1 MSDHSVRH
9 STIVLERTYDVSPS
23 RVFAAWSNE
32 QELVRWGNPS
42 DDGHMRYERFDFRVG
57 GDELVRFGPA
67 DGTGYSNRTRYMDI
81 VSDRRIVAAT
91 EMNEGDQRL
100 YVALLTIELHSAGK
114 GCRMVLTE
122 QGVFF
127 QAHGDL
133 QDHESGWSQML
144 DQLGD
149 HLQRDHASA

>member
-1 MSDHSVRH
+1 MSEQSVRH
-9 STIVLERTYDVSPS
+9 STIVLERTYEASPS

-32 QELVRWGNPS
+32 EELVRWGSPS
-42 DDGHMRYERFDFRVG
+42 DEWHMRYERFDFRVG

-67 DGTGYSNRTRYMDI
+67 DSTGYSNRTRYMDI
-81 VSDRRIVAAT
+81 VSNRRIVAAT
-91 EMNEGDQRL
+91 EMSEGDARL
-100 YVALLTIELHSAGK
+100 YVALLTIELHPAGK

-133 QDHESGWSQML
+133 QDHESGWSQMI
-144 DQLGD
+144 DQLSAY
-149 HLQRDHASA
+149 LERDRASA

>member
-1 MSDHSVRH
+1 MSERSVRH
-9 STIVLERTYDVSPS
+9 STLVLERTYDASPS

-32 QELVRWGNPS
+32 QELLRWGSPS
-42 DDGHMRYERFDFRVG
+42 DEWHMRYERFDFRVD
-57 GDELVRFGPA
+57 GDELVKFGPA
-67 DGTGYSNRTRYMDI
+67 DGTGYANRTRYMDI
-81 VSDRRIVAAT
+81 VQDHRIVAAT
-91 EMNEGDQRL
+91 EMSEGDQRL
-100 YVALLTIELHSAGK
+100 YVALLTIELHAAGK

-133 QDHESGWSQML
+133 QDHESGWSGML

-149 HLQRDHASA
+149 HLKRQREAA